1 MGEWK
6 VQVSF
11 RVPQKLRGELQAV
24 AERERRT
31 LGNVGQV
38 LLEWAAAQLPV
49 AGSIERLMRVQL
61 TSKKEAS
68 RND

>member
-11 RVPQKLRGELQAV
+11 KVRQELRRELEGV

-31 LGNVGQV
+31 LGNVGRV
-38 LLEWAAAQLPV
+38 LLEWATLQFRV
-49 AGSIERLMRVQL
+49 TGSLARLMKVQL
-61 TSKKEAS
+61 TNRKEN
-68 RND
+68 R

>member
-11 RVPQKLRGELQAV
+11 RVRHDLRRELEGV

-31 LGNVGQV
+31 LGNVGRV
-38 LLEWAAAQLPV
+38 LLEWAAVQLRV
-49 AGSIERLMRVQL
+49 AGSVERLLKVQL
-61 TSKKEAS
+61 TNKKEN
-68 RND
+68 R